1 MTVMLVISHFV
12 PKEKTFEIK
21 DLHVV
26 EMTGWKYTR
35 GFSVILVVA
44 TLLIYVLMG
53 NFSAY

>member
-1 MTVMLVISHFV
+1 
-12 PKEKTFEIK
+12 
-21 DLHVV
+21 LHVV

-35 GFSVILVVA
+35 GFSVFLVVS